1 MDNAVLS
8 DRSLGLLKI
17 LGVILHSDPKFSNHI
32 ADEISSVKADFM
44 IRSALY
50 WAPEKARM
58 IAYKSLCLPRVEY
71 VSCTWDSFTNKEIK
85 ELEMAESQGIRM
97 ICGLN
102 GKERSLKPKRDFN
115 LNSWAQKTL
124 A

>member
-8 DRSLGLLKI
+8 DRLLGLLKI
-17 LGVILHSDPKFSNHI
+17 LGVILHSDLKFSNHI

-71 VSCTWDSFTNKEIK
+71 VSCAWDSFTNKEIK
-85 ELEMAESQGIRM
+85 ELEMADRKPRYKDDLWI
-97 ICGLN
+97 
-102 GKERSLKPKRDFN
+102 EREREVFEAKKR
-115 LNSWAQKTL
+115 L
-124 A
+124 